1 MRKSAVFG
9 LAVVA
14 LCLVRCGGNDT
25 NGGTPDPA
33 QLANAEGG
41 SDPDATT
48 GTDGGSGTDAAL
60 GDDSATSTLP
70 TASPGCGKAASAS
83 PSSGD
88 LKTITVGGVSREYVL
103 YVPAGYDKTRSYPIV
118 TVWHGIQ
125 ATGPEMAAWIT
136 MQDYS
141 APNAIVAFPSAVNGT
156 WDAGG
161 DKDLAF
167 FDAMVGS
174 LESTLCVNEQ
184 RVFALGFSY
193 GAYMVNHLGC
203 KRSSTVRAIVAADG
217 GFPGPTGCGKTAALV
232 YHRTEDDN
240 EVIANGKKA
249 RDLWLGINGCAS
261 TSTPVTAYGM
271 SGLGCVQYDGCPTAT
286 PVFWCEDT
294 YISPQGY
301 KHDLRDVY
309 RVPMWNWFNHF

>member
-9 LAVVA
+9 LAVLA
-14 LCLVRCGGNDT
+14 LCLVRCGGDDT
-25 NGGTPDPA
+25 GGGTVDPA
-33 QLANAEGG
+33 QLANADGG
-41 SDPDATT
+41 GDLDGAT
-48 GTDGGSGTDAAL
+48 GTDGADAAL
-60 GDDSATSTLP
+60 ADDSATSNLP
-70 TASPGCGKAASAS
+70 TTSPGCGTAATPSG
-83 PSSGD
+83 SSGD
-88 LKTITVGGVSREYVL
+88 LKTITVGGVSREFVL

-118 TVWHGIQ
+118 TVWHGID

-141 APNAIVAFPSAVNGT
+141 APNAIVAFPSALNKT
-156 WDAGG
+156 WDVGG

-232 YHRTEDDN
+232 YHRREDKN
-240 EVIANGKKA
+240 EVIANGMKA
-249 RDLWLGINGCAS
+249 RDLWLGINGCAN
-261 TSTPVTAYGM
+261 TSTPVTAYGLA
-271 SGLGCVQYDGCPTAT
+271 GLGCVQYDGCPSAT
-286 PVFWCEDT
+286 PVVWCEDT
-294 YISPQGY
+294 ATTQW